1 MLKPAGLGSGTY
13 KTGIQVFS
21 YIGSHS
27 FPVKLSADDLNGLVF
42 ALVAVVNLPNG
53 QVRPDKAGKVN
64 CTNDPTLNITNEE
77 DTLIL
82 TINPV
87 TINTSS
93 QTKAS
98 ERTNKRMERSHDR
111 SGDSLVNGL
120 GFPLR
125 SHYSSKSDSLAVCD
139 PISLM
144 DPLSFNQLS
153 S

>member
-1 MLKPAGLGSGTY
+1 MLAYMLSSYNLTSLLSGLGG
-13 KTGIQVFS
+13 
-21 YIGSHS
+21 GS
-27 FPVKLSADDLNGLVF
+27 
-42 ALVAVVNLPNG
+42 VVNLPND

-64 CTNDPTLNITNEE
+64 CTTDPTPNITNEE

-87 TINTSS
+87 TINTSI

-98 ERTNKRMERSHDR
+98 KRTNKRVERSHDR
-111 SGDSLVNGL
+111 SIDLPVIGL
-120 GFPLR
+120 GFPLH
-125 SHYSSKSDSLAVCD
+125 SHYSSKFDSLAVCD

-144 DPLSFNQLS
+144 DPLSSNQLS